1 MFDCVCLFGG
11 HDCVQ
16 GKAFF
21 LVVPF
26 IVIVNVDLSSK
37 FEGPGWTIYLERLRS
52 LEHWLVSC
60 WCRCSQIR
68 FCFHILIIHYVR
80 SACPLSQGVSNLN
93 VGFLLVPACF
103 FSVHVIGP

>member
-1 MFDCVCLFGG
+1 MFDCVCLVIMFV
-11 HDCVQ
+11 C
-16 GKAFF
+16 KARLLF

-26 IVIVNVDLSSK
+26 IVIVSVDLSSK
-37 FEGPGWTIYLERLRS
+37 FEGSGWTIYLERLRS

-60 WCRCSQIR
+60 WCCCSQIR
-68 FCFHILIIHYVR
+68 FSFQILMVHDVR